1 MSKKLYEENS
11 IQDIANAIRSQ
22 NGTNNPYIVAQM
34 GNAIR
39 AIKTQPNLESLTANQ
54 NGTYT
59 PSPDK
64 DGFSSVIVNVEAQDL
79 PNASGVSF

>member
-1 MSKKLYEENS
+1 MSQKLYEENS

-22 NGTNNPYIVAQM
+22 NGTHDAYTVSQM

-39 AIKTQPNLESLTANQ
+39 AIKAQPNLESLTANQ

-59 PSPDK
+59 PSSGK
-64 DGFSSVIVNVEAQDL
+64 DGFSSVIVAVPAQDL
-79 PNASGVSF
+79 PTASGVSF